1 MFFTYIHTHL
11 SMNMSLEDEIP
22 GFFFLSFLYIFMD
35 LQDEIPLFFNVL
47 GEVIPCWKDSLPC

>member
-35 LQDEIPLFFNVL
+35 LQDEIPLFFYCFGGGDSVL
-47 GEVIPCWKDSLPC
+47 ER